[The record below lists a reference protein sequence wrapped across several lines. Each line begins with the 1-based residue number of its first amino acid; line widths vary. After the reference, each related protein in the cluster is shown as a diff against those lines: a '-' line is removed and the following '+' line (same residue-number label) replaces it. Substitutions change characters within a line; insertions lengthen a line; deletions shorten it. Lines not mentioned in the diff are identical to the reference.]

1 MKALQPEGIRIRPS
15 ETVVVRIGKPMRLE
29 NAAPRCRTASNSGKH
44 KTSASKHRLFGR
56 NFKQATEKSAVFPQ
70 ADTAQGK
77 HRCYRPLP
85 CRTSAET
92 NKRPSE
98 NIFQTAFPDIKEAK
112 GSIIHRRRVRKD
124 KGENHTALLRHEPAF
139 GLQNH

>member
-56 NFKQATEKSAVFPQ
+56 SFEQATGKAAVCLQ

-77 HRCYRPLP
+77 TPLLQAAAVQNF
-85 CRTSAET
+85 RR
-92 NKRPSE
+92 NK
-98 NIFQTAFPDIKEAK
+98 QKA
-112 GSIIHRRRVRKD
+112 V
-124 KGENHTALLRHEPAF
+124 
-139 GLQNH
+139 